1 MKLLVVADLDFGL
14 GGAFFMHRAKYIFF
28 VLLLRQKS
36 SPFLHAVHPLWTLV
50 YSPLCETQSIWNE
63 AFASL
68 NIHNHSFIA
77 VKRSFP
83 VPASL
88 FFAVDLSF

>member
-14 GGAFFMHRAKYIFF
+14 GEHFLCTEPNIFF
-28 VLLLRQKS
+28 LS
-36 SPFLHAVHPLWTLV
+36 SSCNKKAPPFCMQCTPYGHWCTP
-50 YSPLCETQSIWNE
+50 PLCETQSIWSE

-83 VPASL
+83 VPASV